1 MCMLIAA
8 CAGFPKKNAEQ
19 AAVETVFCALNDE
32 VLSVGIKDPE
42 AAKAYLEELAKG
54 LKGRDPEAA
63 RQAGDLVAR
72 ILECLPK

>member
-1 MCMLIAA
+1 MLIAA
-8 CAGFPKKNAEQ
+8 CAGLPKKDAET

-32 VLSVGIKDPE
+32 VLSVGVNDPD
-42 AAKAYLEELAKG
+42 AAKAYLQELAKG
-54 LKGRDPEAA
+54 LKARDPEAA